1 VTENRRKQAIT
12 KTIEK
17 KSRAR
22 QNMGEGQFLA
32 SFMEDCRYR
41 SETTLQH

>member
-1 VTENRRKQAIT
+1 VTANRRKQAIT

-22 QNMGEGQFLA
+22 ENMGEVSFIA